1 MSDRWLSSPVFF
13 GAYRNRG
20 SEESLPELKVGLYS
34 EIPFGPAQGGLRRG
48 VYTEPVEVLLLR
60 MTLSGFEFSLKPL
73 PLPKYPN
80 VLKENLWFSKS
91 AKLDYTNSL
100 LDGHEPIEIFDLLH
114 K

>member
-1 MSDRWLSSPVFF
+1 MFIE
-13 GAYRNRG
+13 AYRNRG

-48 VYTEPVEVLLLR
+48 VYTELVEVLLR

-73 PLPKYPN
+73 LLPKYLN

-91 AKLDYTNSL
+91 AKLNYTNSL
-100 LDGHEPIEIFDLLH
+100 LDDNKPGEVLQNLSYANRTV
-114 K
+114 